1 MSLKWWML
9 LCEMIAMGLHQDTQ
23 LEYVVN
29 RMQYIYLN
37 IYLQICVFLLIS
49 PKIQTVYTYI
59 DNVHTNIE
67 CKTYISSVS

>member
-1 MSLKWWML
+1 
-9 LCEMIAMGLHQDTQ
+9 MIAMGLHQDTQ

-49 PKIQTVYTYI
+49 PKIQTVYT
-59 DNVHTNIE
+59 NIE
-67 CKTYISSVS
+67 CQTYISSVS